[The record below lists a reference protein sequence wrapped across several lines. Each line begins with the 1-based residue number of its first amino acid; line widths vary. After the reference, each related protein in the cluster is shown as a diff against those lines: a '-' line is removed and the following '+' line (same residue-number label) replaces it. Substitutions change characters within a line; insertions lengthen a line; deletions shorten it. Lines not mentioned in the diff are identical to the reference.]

1 MHGLRR
7 PSIDHP
13 ITDGAKQC
21 ETEPNFLLLLH
32 VLYSHPAS
40 QPASQLAVPEDEV
53 AEKHP
58 RDVADQEGRPR
69 DTYRYALDSV
79 DPRS

>member
-21 ETEPNFLLLLH
+21 ETEPFAASPCA
-32 VLYSHPAS
+32 VQPSS